1 MIGYEEMTLAVRELL
16 RGEISCTEGEN
27 GTFTSELYADYRDEM
42 SNKTAIEILKAPNPI
57 EALWEKL
64 NEWYIDCEWFYR
76 DELEKKICTALTEE
90 DGLCPNG
97 LTEKEENQLHDI
109 ITELVS
115 YNYPEDHYLDQKFYV
130 NIMIDTGDGTHDFV
144 LNDVYPA
151 YCGYYGEPLDNKASI
166 VWLAKTQGYTKVQ
179 LRKALRAGDM
189 SNPKGF
195 LESMRVEVANISTHM
210 NVLTFLVQLSLRELI
225 SLNKLIRHAELQ
237 NSTNSCS
244 KRCGH
249 IILAKETEAGLFD
262 PWNGGG
268 SCFEI
273 ELEQEVKLPI
283 RYIRSALPDGGD
295 GYSIG
300 QVYGMCGSAWQHGAV
315 TCVHAP
321 KKLLS
326 A

>member
-1 MIGYEEMTLAVRELL
+1 MMGYDEMTLAVRELL
-16 RGEISCTEGEN
+16 REEISCTEGED
-27 GTFTSELYADYRDEM
+27 GTFTSEIYADYRDEM
-42 SNKTAIEILKAPNPI
+42 SDKAAVEIL
-57 EALWEKL
+57 EALDPMQAFWEKL
-64 NEWYIDCEWFYR
+64 DEWYVDCEFLYR
-76 DELEKKICTALTEE
+76 DELVEKIRAALTEE

-97 LTEKEENQLHDI
+97 LTDEEENQLQDI
-109 ITELVS
+109 IMELVS
-115 YNYPEDHYLDQKFYV
+115 YSYPEDHYLSQNFDV
-130 NIMIDTGDGTHDFV
+130 NIMIDTGDGNYDFV

-179 LRKALRAGDM
+179 LRKALQAGDM

-195 LESMRVEVANISTHM
+195 LESMRVEVANISSHM
-210 NVLTFLVQLSLRELI
+210 NILTFLVQLSLRELI
-225 SLNKLIRHAELQ
+225 SLNKLIRYAEQQ
-237 NSTNSCS
+237 NSANSS
-244 KRCGH
+244 SRRCGY
-249 IILAKETEAGLFD
+249 IILEKGTEAGLFD
-262 PWNGGG
+262 LWNGGG
-268 SCFEI
+268 SCFGI
-273 ELEQEVKLPI
+273 ELEQAVKIPI